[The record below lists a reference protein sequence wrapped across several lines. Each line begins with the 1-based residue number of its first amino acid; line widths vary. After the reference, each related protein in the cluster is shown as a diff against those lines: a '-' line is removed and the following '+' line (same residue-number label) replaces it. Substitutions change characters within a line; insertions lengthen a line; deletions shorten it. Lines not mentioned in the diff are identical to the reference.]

1 MGFAFHQLCL
11 LQWNSNPLL
20 PLRLLGYGT
29 PLSLSFLVT
38 PYSICMVKI
47 KKKKKRKRRLR
58 QGMHPGVFTVELQW
72 LEH

>member
-29 PLSLSFLVT
+29 PLPFLVT

-47 KKKKKRKRRLR
+47 KKKKKKKKTEEKTETKNASW
-58 QGMHPGVFTVELQW
+58 GI
-72 LEH
+72 